1 MSYET
6 KQVLD
11 RLGDAAQQVAGR
23 VIAVIDGKH
32 RDIVTADGELTE
44 FARSLLVDEPKKP
57 GRQAKAPAAVSGD
70 VTADLRE
77 MINASIEDEDE

>member
-1 MSYET
+1 MSNEI

-23 VIAVIDGKH
+23 VIAVVDGRH
-32 RDIVTADGELTE
+32 QDIVTAAGELTE
-44 FARSLLVDEPKKP
+44 FGRSLLDAEPKKS
-57 GRQAKAPAAVSGD
+57 GRKAKASAAVSGD